1 MLSTRTHSK
10 TRMQCR
16 APGKS
21 FPRRFKFLTT
31 AVPLLHLKTSR
42 QSQCSAFQHKTHLDS
57 SQHGSSSPISA
68 EHPPHPSTEMKV
80 IGIGARGISAMKR
93 LQSVHGDAE
102 LWAIDSDPRLLS
114 SCRGISQI
122 EVQPSD
128 DSVLSPQDLA
138 SLCTPASGPSQE
150 ALGSSHN
157 GVAFVL
163 GSSLGSPGG
172 SSLVGLSSPL
182 IINSTPLI
190 TPHPLPHRS
199 CKQSATSHPT
209 AYSSVWP

>member
-1 MLSTRTHSK
+1 MARNSS
-10 TRMQCR
+10 
-16 APGKS
+16 
-21 FPRRFKFLTT
+21 PRRFKFLTT
-31 AVPLLHLKTSR
+31 AAPFMASLLHLKTIR
-42 QSQCSAFQHKTHLDS
+42 QSQCSSYNHKSNVDCMVDS
-57 SQHGSSSPISA
+57 SQQGSSSPISA

-93 LQSVHGDAE
+93 LQSVHGDAV

-138 SLCTPASGPSQE
+138 RLCTPSSGSSQE
-150 ALGSSHN
+150 ASGSSHHN

-172 SSLVGLSSPL
+172 SSLVR
-182 IINSTPLI
+182 
-190 TPHPLPHRS
+190 H
-199 CKQSATSHPT
+199 
-209 AYSSVWP
+209 